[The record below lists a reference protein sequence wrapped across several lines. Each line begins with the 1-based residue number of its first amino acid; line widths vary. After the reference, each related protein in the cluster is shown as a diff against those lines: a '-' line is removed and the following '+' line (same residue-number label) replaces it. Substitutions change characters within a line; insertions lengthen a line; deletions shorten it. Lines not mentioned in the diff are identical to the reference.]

1 MGLDQYGGW
10 LETPSKEEE
19 LHAKLINSEEEFVE
33 CKFDWR
39 KHAKLQEFMENLWF
53 NKYENTEEF
62 NCVNMSLDREDI
74 LALQTA
80 VKGKELPESGGGL
93 FFGDE
98 FQNQSAEEYKEYDLE
113 FCAKALKWL
122 DEGKTPYYSCWW

>member
-10 LETPSKEEE
+10 LPKPTKEEE
-19 LHAKLINSEEEFVE
+19 LHAKLTNASPEVE
-33 CKFDWR
+33 CEFDWR

-53 NKYENTEEF
+53 CKYKNTEEF
-62 NCVNMSLDREDI
+62 NCQNMPLDEKDI
-74 LALQTA
+74 RALQTV
-80 VKGKELPESGGGL
+80 VKSKDLPESMGGL
-93 FFGDE
+93 FFGHE
-98 FQNQSAEEYKEYDLE
+98 FQGQSAEEYRDQDLE